1 MDISGE
7 IAALRAQQNRLRM
20 EMDRLDAR
28 LDLLEKSRLAAAD
41 IPPAPPVTESVPP
54 PLLEM
59 PPVTELA
66 KPASDEPL
74 RAEEAVTSQAAPSVV
89 PPPLPDLAVPPPI
102 STPVAPP
109 PLPPSARESTSPG
122 TEEGGRESLELR
134 LGRVWLVRVGIVIL
148 LTGLVFLGNYA
159 YHELIGR
166 LGPIGKLALLYLA
179 GSGLCILGM
188 RVGRKRE
195 SLRNYGRVL
204 AAGGCAAIYYATYA
218 AHFVPSLQV
227 IASPVVG
234 GALLLG
240 LGGLFVGIADRIRSQ
255 TLAAATIAL
264 SFYTAAI
271 NPVSTFPLFSNVVIA
286 LAAIVLLARRDWRSV
301 SLLSLLGSYG
311 SFAFWRFQQG
321 GTFLPSEPMA
331 AAAFWASVLFPVA
344 YWIVHT
350 VAIFLRR
357 VRAFPAGEGRAF
369 LTLNNAALFALA
381 GPMVEGTYPHA
392 FWLAAVLFG
401 TVLLGLAALS
411 SRTEEPTFDG
421 AYLAQGLGLVVLGL
435 FFKLTGWQLAI
446 SFSMLAGLLV
456 SVSHLRH
463 GGILRFFAGA
473 CAAVATWIVF
483 QDSMTYVAHAAL
495 TASVVTGILT
505 LTTWKLRRRL
515 SLPATTDWRALGF
528 AVLAGLCAIPACG
541 TVSFAGTD
549 SGGITLLA
557 LSLLAMAILPRLG
570 IVEAR
575 WVAQPLAVY
584 GQMLLVARLAIHP
597 ALGFPTLVLAAFAL
611 AFIHLWQCERMPCRV
626 PLQVLHSI
634 IPIALAIAWVFTD
647 VASAAR
653 PATLSLI
660 ALLLFAHAAL
670 TGVGVLASLSAVF
683 TIMAV
688 CTTGYAAAE
697 QFAWLSPAISIGLLA
712 VQPILFRYGGAR
724 VGLNPVA
731 IRIASVTIRVVA
743 LALGVGM
750 VFAYVPDTG
759 WFLSLLAAG
768 LALFAVACIRKSAE
782 AASYAAVLSLV
793 ALTAWFYRLPI
804 APVSG
809 WDVGGFAAMAVA
821 QQFGRRRELP
831 WFGRTVQDVT
841 SGIAI
846 FGAWFL
852 LHRLLDTIAGGFLLT
867 ICWSLYAFVV
877 LGLGFILRERTYRLL
892 GLMILGTAIAR
903 VFLVDV
909 WQFETIY
916 RILSFLVLGAV
927 LLIIGFL
934 YNRLAET
941 LRRWL

>member
-7 IAALRAQQNRLRM
+7 IAALREQQNRLRM

-28 LDLLEKSRLAAAD
+28 LDLLEQTRLAAAD
-41 IPPAPPVTESVPP
+41 TTSPAPLSEPVPP
-54 PLLEM
+54 PLPEA
-59 PPVTELA
+59 PPVAEMA
-66 KPASDEPL
+66 KPVFDPPF
-74 RAEEAVTSQAAPSVV
+74 RAEEAVISPAAPPVV
-89 PPPLPDLAVPPPI
+89 PPPLPDSISPPPI
-102 STPVAPP
+102 STPAVPP
-109 PLPPSARESTSPG
+109 TPPTSTRESTSAG
-122 TEEGGRESLELR
+122 MEEGRESLELR

-179 GSGLCILGM
+179 GSVLCILGI

-286 LAAIVLLARRDWRSV
+286 LAAIVLLARRDWWSV

-321 GTFLPSEPMA
+321 DTFLPSEPMA
-331 AAAFWASVLFPVA
+331 ASAFWAGVLFPVA
-344 YWIVHT
+344 YWVVHT
-350 VAIFLRR
+350 TAIFLRR
-357 VRAFPAGEGRAF
+357 VKAFPASEGRAF
-369 LTLNNAALFALA
+369 LTLNNAALFGLA
-381 GPMVEGTYPHA
+381 GPMVAGTYPHE

-401 TVLLGLAALS
+401 AVLLGLAALT
-411 SRTEEPTFDG
+411 SRTEDPAFDG

-463 GGILRFFAGA
+463 GGILRFFSGV

-483 QDSMTYVAHAAL
+483 QDSMAHAAHAAL
-495 TASVVTGILT
+495 TASVVAGILT
-505 LTTWKLRRRL
+505 LTIWKLRRRL

-528 AVLAGLCAIPACG
+528 AILAGLCAIPACSSS
-541 TVSFAGTD
+541 SFAGSD
-549 SGGITLLA
+549 SGGISLLA
-557 LSLLAMAILPRLG
+557 LALLTMAVLPRAG

-575 WVAQPLAVY
+575 WVAQPLAIY

-597 ALGFPTLVLAAFAL
+597 GLGFPSAISAAFAL
-611 AFIHLWQCERMPCRV
+611 AFIHLWQFERMPCRV
-626 PLQVLHSI
+626 PLQILHTLV
-634 IPIALAIAWVFTD
+634 PVALALAWVFTD
-647 VASAAR
+647 VASIAQ
-653 PATLSLI
+653 PAILSLI
-660 ALLLFAHAAL
+660 ALLVLAHGML
-670 TGVGVLASLSAVF
+670 TGVGVLAGVSAIF
-683 TIMAV
+683 TMVAV
-688 CTTGYAAAE
+688 CMTGYAATE
-697 QFAWLSPAISIGLLA
+697 QFAWPSPAISIALLA
-712 VQPILFRYGGAR
+712 AQAAPFRFGGGR
-724 VGLNPVA
+724 VGLNPMA
-731 IRIASVTIRVVA
+731 IRIASIMVRVVA
-743 LALGVGM
+743 LVLGTEM
-750 VFAYVPDTG
+750 VFAYVPDAG

-768 LALFAVACIRKSAE
+768 LALFALACIRKSAE
-782 AASYAAVLSLV
+782 AASYAAALSVV
-793 ALTAWFYRLPI
+793 ALAAWFYRLPI
-804 APVSG
+804 APVNG
-809 WDVGGFAAMAVA
+809 WDLAGFAALATA
-821 QQFGRRRELP
+821 QQLGRHRGLP
-831 WFGRTVQDVT
+831 WFNRTTQDVT

-846 FGAWFL
+846 FGVWFL
-852 LHRLLDTIAGGFLLT
+852 LHRLLGPVAGGFLLT
-867 ICWSLYAFVV
+867 ICWSLYAFLV

-892 GLMILGTAIAR
+892 GLMILGTAVAR

-927 LLIIGFL
+927 LLTLGFL

>member
-7 IAALRAQQNRLRM
+7 IAALREQQNRLRM
-20 EMDRLDAR
+20 EMDRLGAR
-28 LDLLEKSRLAAAD
+28 LDLLEQTRQVTVD
-41 IPPAPPVTESVPP
+41 TPPAPPVSESVPP
-54 PLLEM
+54 PLPEVA
-59 PPVTELA
+59 PVTETA
-66 KPASDEPL
+66 EPTFDEPL
-74 RAEEAVTSQAAPSVV
+74 HAEETIASPAAPPVV
-89 PPPLPDLAVPPPI
+89 PPPLPDSAASPPI
-102 STPVAPP
+102 STPVVPP
-109 PLPPSARESTSPG
+109 SLPTSARESTSPG
-122 TEEGGRESLELR
+122 PEENRESLELR
-134 LGRVWLVRVGIVIL
+134 LGRVWLVRIGIVIL

-159 YHELIGR
+159 YHELIVR

-179 GSGLCILGM
+179 GAGLCVLGM

-234 GALLLG
+234 GALLLA

-255 TLAAATIAL
+255 TLAAATISL

-331 AAAFWASVLFPVA
+331 VSAFWASVLFPVA
-344 YWIVHT
+344 YWAVHT
-350 VAIFLRR
+350 AAIFLRR
-357 VRAFPAGEGRAF
+357 VKAFPASEGRAF
-369 LTLNNAALFALA
+369 LTLNNAALFGLV
-381 GPMVEGTYPHA
+381 GPMVAGTYPHA

-401 TVLLGLAALS
+401 AVLLGLAALT
-411 SRTEEPTFDG
+411 SRTEEPVFDG
-421 AYLAQGLGLVVLGL
+421 AYLAQGLGLVVLGM

-456 SVSHLRH
+456 SVSLLRH
-463 GGILRFFAGA
+463 GGILRFFSGV

-483 QDSMTYVAHAAL
+483 QDSMTHATHAAL
-495 TASVVTGILT
+495 TAGVVTGILT
-505 LTTWKLRRRL
+505 ATTWTLRRRL
-515 SLPATTDWRALGF
+515 SLPASTDWRALGF
-528 AVLAGLCAIPACG
+528 AMLAGLCAIPACSSS
-541 TVSFAGTD
+541 SFIGTD
-549 SGGITLLA
+549 SGGICLMALA
-557 LSLLAMAILPRLG
+557 LLAMAILPRVEV
-570 IVEAR
+570 VEAR
-575 WVAQPLAVY
+575 WVAQPLAIY
-584 GQMLLVARLAIHP
+584 GQMLIVARLAIHP
-597 ALGFPTLVLAAFAL
+597 DLGFAAAVTSAFAL
-611 AFIHLWQCERMPCRV
+611 GFIHLWQFERMPCRV
-626 PLQVLHSI
+626 PLQILHTL
-634 IPIALAIAWVFTD
+634 IPTALVISWGFTD
-647 VASAAR
+647 VSSAAR

-660 ALLLFAHAAL
+660 AVLLFAHAAL

-683 TIMAV
+683 TMVAV
-688 CTTGYAAAE
+688 CTTGYATAE
-697 QFAWLSPAISIGLLA
+697 QFAWLSPAISTALLA
-712 VQPILFRYGGAR
+712 AQPPLFRFGGAR

-731 IRIASVTIRVVA
+731 IRVVSVAIRVAA
-743 LALGVGM
+743 LALGMEM

-768 LALFAVACIRKSAE
+768 LTLFALACVRKSTE
-782 AASYAAVLSLV
+782 VASYAAALSIVALV
-793 ALTAWFYRLPI
+793 AWFCRVPV
-804 APVSG
+804 APVNG
-809 WDVGGFAAMAVA
+809 WDLVGFVSLAVA
-821 QQFGRRRELP
+821 QQLGRRRELP
-831 WFGRTVQDVT
+831 WFGRTIQDVM
-841 SGIAI
+841 SGVAI

-852 LHRLLDTIAGGFLLT
+852 LHRLLGPVADGFLLT
-867 ICWSLYAFVV
+867 ICWSLYAFLV

-892 GLMILGTAIAR
+892 GLMILGTAVGR